1 MQRYCLAAIILPIT
15 RTTCSKWLWDRSF
28 ARNEHPAKVSME
40 YVWSELHDVVV
51 IKCSLDVFW
60 SGVSVCD
67 LSLLFRQF
75 RTQKNV
81 SSLLEN

>member
-1 MQRYCLAAIILPIT
+1 VQRYFLAAIILPIT
-15 RTTCSKWLWDRSF
+15 RTTCSKWLRDRSF
-28 ARNEHPAKVSME
+28 ARNEHPAKISME
-40 YVWSELHDVVV
+40 YVRSELHDVVV

-60 SGVSVCD
+60 SGVSVWD

-81 SSLLEN
+81 ESLLEN

>member
-1 MQRYCLAAIILPIT
+1 VQRYCLAAMILPIT

-40 YVWSELHDVVV
+40 NVWSELHDVVV
-51 IKCSLDVFW
+51 IKSSLDVFW
-60 SGVSVCD
+60 SGVSVWD

-75 RTQKNV
+75 RTRKNV
-81 SSLLEN
+81 ESLVEN